1 MPASSEYKVILL
13 IQQALLI
20 VAKDVSN
27 CGGISKKEL
36 FECCNIRRHAI
47 IKRAILESTV
57 PCIWDRF
64 SEKGAN
70 AYIIKFPLR

>member
-1 MPASSEYKVILL
+1 MSR
-13 IQQALLI
+13 I
-20 VAKDVSN
+20 VVESV
-27 CGGISKKEL
+27 KKSYL
-36 FECCNIRRHAI
+36 SVAIRRHAI

-70 AYIIKFPLR
+70 AYIIKFPVR